1 MDVEEL
7 KRLIRL
13 VEESQIDELEI
24 RKLWTRIRITK
35 AGALGSHSSRADG
48 GDHTAPQPVVV
59 SPPPKSTPGEPAQD
73 ETKPDADE
81 GLIQIVSPIVGTFYR
96 APSPDA
102 KPYSSVGT
110 RIAPGQVVC
119 IVEAMKLMN
128 EIEAE
133 VAGTVERLLVE
144 NGQPVEFNQ
153 PLFLVRPD
161 AS

>member
-24 RKLWTRIRITK
+24 RKLWSRVRITK
-35 AGALGSHSSRADG
+35 AGALGLHPSRADG
-48 GDHTAPQPVVV
+48 GGCPASEPMVV
-59 SPPPKSTPGEPAQD
+59 SVPSIVTPAAPAPVGKEP
-73 ETKPDADE
+73 EVDE
-81 GLIQIVSPIVGTFYR
+81 GLVPIVSPIVGTFYR

-102 KPYSSVGT
+102 APYSDVGT
-110 RIAPGQVVC
+110 RVSPGQVVC

-133 VAGTVERLLVE
+133 VSGTVERILVE
-144 NGQPVEFNQ
+144 NTQPVEFNQ